1 LNHFLKVNATIY
13 APTKVAVQYNQRSD
27 HTPDDIA
34 GASDRAGFID
44 APDINAKKRISGP
57 TIPPMTKG
65 PKTLSPLVYTTNNIT
80 PISKAEAKTSIPNIN
95 DNGRSS

>member
-1 LNHFLKVNATIY
+1 MNHFLTVIATID

-27 HTPDDIA
+27 HTQDNIA
-34 GASDRAGFID
+34 GANDRAGFID
-44 APDINAKKRISGP
+44 APDKNAKKKISSP

-65 PKTLSPLVYTTNNIT
+65 PKPHSPLVYTTNNIT

-95 DNGRSS
+95 DNG